1 MGFQKIFEDRQEV
14 RAEIIKGVLH
24 EHQINAVIVPKK
36 DSSYQF
42 GFFEVHVEHDDVMKS
57 IKIIE
62 EEIKFE

>member
-1 MGFQKIFEDRQEV
+1 MGFQKVFEDRQEV
-14 RAEIIKGVLH
+14 RAAIVQGVLN
-24 EHQINAVIVPKK
+24 EHDINAVLVPKR

-42 GFFEVHVEHDDVMKS
+42 GVFEVHVEHDDVMQS